1 MNHSKSTL
9 GEMLSAKSET
19 VRRNA
24 LSILKIMQN
33 CNHAVQHG
41 DEYKTVCLNCGTTL
55 EPFRDND

>member
-1 MNHSKSTL
+1 MNHAKSTL
-9 GEMLSAKSET
+9 GEMLSARSET

-33 CNHAVQHG
+33 CPHAVQHG
-41 DEYKTVCLNCGTTL
+41 DGFRNVCLECGTTL